1 MLLDAGPVSTDE
13 QVGSVIGRYV
23 IEKELL
29 PPNLPRPPLPR
40 PFPLNGKFAS
50 SLLQDLSRHVDQRI
64 VTFRSTR

>member
-29 PPNLPRPPLPR
+29 PPNLPRPPPPPSVSPKWEIR
-40 PFPLNGKFAS
+40 F
-50 SLLQDLSRHVDQRI
+50 
-64 VTFRSTR
+64 